1 MPVYR
6 ADFVFPADRG
16 PIANGYVEV
25 DAEGRIVHVSERAP
39 ADTKVTHLKG
49 ALVPGLINAHCHLEL
64 SHMRGRVDTGTG
76 LLPFLKAVVTLRD
89 VDPADI
95 QHAIQ
100 RADADMWA
108 SGIQAVG
115 DISNTADTVGV
126 KAASPIEYYT
136 FVEAFDFLQG
146 GEMAKGVFAKAK
158 ETYDA
163 HHEPKR
169 LVPHAPY
176 TVSPALFAA
185 IREHNPRGGV
195 VSIHN
200 QETVDEDELFLSKT
214 GGFLDFY
221 RGFGFSLDAFSAS
234 AKTSLA
240 TTLPRLDETKRTLF
254 VHNTQTTPHDL
265 EAAQTWNDQTYWCTC
280 PNANLYIENRLPRYD
295 HWIESGVT
303 ACIGTDSLTS
313 NWQLDLVEEM
323 KAIQRYQSY
332 VDTRTLVQWATLN
345 GAEALGFDARLGSLS
360 LGKVP
365 GLVLIEG
372 VDAMARLTGDSRGR
386 RIL

>member
-6 ADFVFPADRG
+6 ADFVFPADRA

-25 DAEGRIVHVSERAP
+25 DGEGRILHVSEHAP
-39 ADTKVTHLKG
+39 SDTNVTRLEG
-49 ALVPGLINAHCHLEL
+49 ALVPGLINTHCHLEL
-64 SHMRGRVDTGTG
+64 SHMKGRVDTGTG

-89 VDPADI
+89 VDPTEI
-95 QHAIQ
+95 QAAIV

-115 DISNTADTVGV
+115 DISNTADTAAV
-126 KAASPIEYYT
+126 KAASSIQYYT

-146 GEMAKGVFAKAK
+146 GQMAKDVFAKAQSVL
-158 ETYDA
+158 A
-163 HHEPKR
+163 LHQEPKR
-169 LVPHAPY
+169 MVPHAPY
-176 TVSPALFAA
+176 TVSPDLFEA
-185 IREHNPRGGV
+185 IRKNHDRGGV
-195 VSIHN
+195 ISIHN
-200 QETVDEDELFLSKT
+200 QETEAEDELFQTNT
-214 GGFLDFY
+214 GGFVEFY
-221 RGFGFSLDAFSAS
+221 KDFGFSLDHFTAF

-240 TTLPRLDETKRTLF
+240 ATLPHLDNDRRTLF
-254 VHNTQTTPHDL
+254 VHNTQTTETDL
-265 EAAQTWNDQTYWCTC
+265 ELASYWNGKTYWCSC
-280 PNANLYIENRLPRYD
+280 PNANLYIENRLPSYVT
-295 HWIESGVT
+295 WIASGVT
-303 ACIGTDSLTS
+303 VTLGTDSLTS

-323 KAIQRYQSY
+323 KSIQRLQSY
-332 VDTRTLVQWATLN
+332 IDTRTLVQWATLN

-372 VDAMARLTGDSRGR
+372 VDGEGRLVAGSKGR